1 MIRITEDVI
10 AAITSHA
17 KNDLP
22 NEACGYL
29 AGRNG
34 IITKCYPLTNIEASP
49 EHFSFDPAEQ
59 FATLKSARMEELE
72 IIANYHSHP
81 ETPARPS
88 QEDIRLAY
96 DPNIFYIIVSLAG
109 GQINLN
115 AFRIVNDQVNRIS
128 LQILNNLT

>member
-1 MIRITEDVI
+1 
-10 AAITSHA
+10 
-17 KNDLP
+17 
-22 NEACGYL
+22 
-29 AGRNG
+29 
-34 IITKCYPLTNIEASP
+34 
-49 EHFSFDPAEQ
+49 
-59 FATLKSARMEELE
+59 MEELE

-96 DPNIFYIIVSLAG
+96 DPNIFYIIVALAG

-128 LQILNNLT
+128 LQIVNNLTKMD